1 MHILVMGASRGIGMA
16 TAKAALDRGHKV
28 RAFSRS
34 TSTIDH
40 PMFSGMTGNAL
51 SPADVERAL
60 EGIDAVVQALGVG
73 LGDLFRP
80 VTLFS
85 QASAILIDAMQRLGP
100 QRLSA
105 VTGFGAGD
113 SQAAIS
119 PLQRLPFRLLFGRA
133 YDDKSLQERLIC
145 DSDLAWTLWRPGVLT
160 HWDISGRAKVLV
172 RPETWR
178 NGIVARADVA
188 ESIVSDLESGQFIH
202 QKPVIVR
209 F

>member
-16 TAKAALDRGHKV
+16 TAKAALARGHSV
-28 RAFSRS
+28 RGFSRS
-34 TSTIDH
+34 LSAMDH
-40 PMFSGMTGNAL
+40 PMFSAMTGDAL
-51 SPADVERAL
+51 SPVDVERAL
-60 EGIDAVVQALGVG
+60 EGVDAVVQALGVG

-85 QASAILIDAMQRLGP
+85 QATGLLVDAMQRLGP
-100 QRLSA
+100 HRLSA

-113 SQAAIS
+113 SQAAIG

-145 DSDLAWTLWRPGVLT
+145 ASDLAWTLWRPGVLT
-160 HWDISGRAKVLV
+160 HWNSSGRAKVLV

-188 ESIVSDLESGQFIH
+188 QAIVSDLESGQFIH

>member
-1 MHILVMGASRGIGMA
+1 MGASRGIGMA

-133 YDDKSLQERLIC
+133 YDDKSLQEGI
-145 DSDLAWTLWRPGVLT
+145 AWRVRQTTLSENKCGL
-160 HWDISGRAKVLV
+160 SALQLRAI
-172 RPETWR
+172 RQWH
-178 NGIVARADVA
+178 ARV
-188 ESIVSDLESGQFIH
+188 
-202 QKPVIVR
+202 QKPPDQMRQQKERLLGIRRNIFVNMIPSS